1 MQQIQVLND
10 QGLLEEDDG
19 DKADL
24 IEDEMERLIHKTEI
38 FLKHHK
44 RIQKIEINRIK
55 LWEIIIMKQIHIR
68 EKLFLI
74 KYSAPILH
82 ICILFCFKR

>member
-55 LWEIIIMKQIHIR
+55 LWEIYNNETDPYKREITSDQI
-68 EKLFLI
+68 
-74 KYSAPILH
+74 
-82 ICILFCFKR
+82 